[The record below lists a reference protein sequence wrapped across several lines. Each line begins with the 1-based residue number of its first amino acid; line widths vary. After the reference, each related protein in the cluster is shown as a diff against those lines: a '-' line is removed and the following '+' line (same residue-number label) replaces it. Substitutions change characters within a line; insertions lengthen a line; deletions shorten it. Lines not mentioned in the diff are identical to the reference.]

1 MAAAVH
7 ALKKRARL
15 RAEAASA
22 ASESNPRKSP
32 AKMLQRQL
40 TRQLTRQLATSFNKA
55 LDRRPRG
62 CPLDIDPKVYKAFQK
77 ADTDSSG
84 YIEAA
89 EMVVTLQQLDRSMT
103 ERQASR
109 LIAECARHVNRTSDS
124 NDELDVHGFSKLMK
138 MIEEF
143 KPAEPFLEYSILP
156 RIYPNPALWRLMDED
171 EQATGPEI
179 TNDALAAALAAK
191 KRQFKHPEQIGLH
204 NLPVGCYIRVGRE
217 RYQPVLKPRPL
228 PYQKE
233 VRAAYTNPIVVWTVA
248 AIIMANFIIN
258 ILEKEYDPDLE
269 RMKFTS
275 FWEGA
280 DVVFNI
286 LFLIELLW
294 NMYGYGFGKRF
305 WHSGWNV
312 FDFVIVAVGILLI
325 TGIELGELSKLKLL
339 RAFRV
344 FRLFKRI
351 KSLNR
356 IIMSLIAAIPG
367 VTNAFV
373 ILFIFFCIYAILAVE
388 IFRDFGKEGYY
399 LVFDA
404 LNNVSTPDFD
414 PRCEDCSF
422 EYVDYSRPDS
432 TTPRGYTHG
441 IEYYGTYTR
450 AMLTLFQVMTGDSWA
465 ESINRPLL
473 FGLYQNSK
481 IFVSAYYVSFVIL
494 TSMVMSNVVIAVL
507 LDNMIAPPGK
517 GMSDSE
523 VAVLIEFIKDTLGV
537 TTPDAADAEHNVPSP
552 NGIVPFPAERVT
564 GLESDRLLGGRA
576 EHLEFSL
583 LQFER
588 KLARLAGKLDLMIER
603 KRLRRFSG
611 DPEPPLGGNIGMTKR
626 YRPS

>member
-1 MAAAVH
+1 MAAAMH
-7 ALKKRARL
+7 ALKKKRARMQ
-15 RAEAASA
+15 AEAASA
-22 ASESNPRKSP
+22 SSAASESDPRKQP
-32 AKMLQRQL
+32 AKMLKRQLTKQL
-40 TRQLTRQLATSFNKA
+40 TRQLTRQLTASFDKA

-62 CPLDIDPKVYKAFQK
+62 CPHDIDPKVYKAFQT

-89 EMVVTLQQLDRSMT
+89 EMVVSLKQLERTMT

-109 LIAECARHVNRTSDS
+109 LVTECARHVNRTSDS
-124 NDELDVHGFSKLMK
+124 NDELDVHGFSKLIK

-143 KPAEPFLEYSILP
+143 KPTEPFLEYSILP

-171 EQATGPEI
+171 EQASGAEI

-191 KRQFKHPEQIGLH
+191 KLQFKHPEQIGLR
-204 NLPVGCYIRVGRE
+204 NLPAGCYIRVGRE

-269 RMKFTS
+269 RMKFTP

-312 FDFVIVAVGILLI
+312 FDFIIVAVGILLM
-325 TGIELGELSKLKLL
+325 TGIDLGELSKLKLL

-356 IIMSLIAAIPG
+356 IIMSLIAAVPG

-388 IFRDFGKEGYY
+388 IFRNFGKEGYY

-481 IFVSAYYVSFVIL
+481 FFVSAYYVSFVIL
-494 TSMVMSNVVIAVL
+494 SSMVMSNVVIAVL
-507 LDNMIAPPGK
+507 LDNMVAPPGK
-517 GMSDSE
+517 GMTDPE
-523 VAVLIEFIKDTLGV
+523 VAVLIDFIKDKLGV
-537 TTPDAADAEHNVPSP
+537 TTPDAADSENMEPSL
-552 NGIVPFPAERVT
+552 NGVVPFPAERAS
-564 GLESDRLLGGRA
+564 GLENDRLLGGRA

-588 KLARLAGKLDLMIER
+588 KLDRLAGKLDLMIER
-603 KRLRRFSG
+603 KRLRR
-611 DPEPPLGGNIGMTKR
+611 
-626 YRPS
+626 

>member
-1 MAAAVH
+1 MAAAMH
-7 ALKKRARL
+7 ALKKKRARMQ
-15 RAEAASA
+15 AEAASA
-22 ASESNPRKSP
+22 SSAASESDPRKQP
-32 AKMLQRQL
+32 AKMLKRQQL
-40 TRQLTRQLATSFNKA
+40 TRQLTRQLTASFDKA

-62 CPLDIDPKVYKAFQK
+62 CPHDIDPKVYKAFQT

-89 EMVVTLQQLDRSMT
+89 EMVVSLKQLERTMT

-109 LIAECARHVNRTSDS
+109 LVTECARHVNRTSDS
-124 NDELDVHGFSKLMK
+124 NDELDVHGFSKLIK

-143 KPAEPFLEYSILP
+143 KPTEPFLEYSILP

-171 EQATGPEI
+171 EQASGAEI

-191 KRQFKHPEQIGLH
+191 KLQFKHPEQIGLR
-204 NLPVGCYIRVGRE
+204 NLPAGCYIRVGRE

-269 RMKFTS
+269 RMKFTP

-312 FDFVIVAVGILLI
+312 FDFIIVAVGILLM
-325 TGIELGELSKLKLL
+325 TGIDLGELSKLKLL

-356 IIMSLIAAIPG
+356 IIMSLIAAVPG

-388 IFRDFGKEGYY
+388 IFRNFGKEGYY

-481 IFVSAYYVSFVIL
+481 FFVSAYYVSFVIL
-494 TSMVMSNVVIAVL
+494 SSMVMSNVVIAVL
-507 LDNMIAPPGK
+507 LDNMVAPPGK
-517 GMSDSE
+517 GMTDPE
-523 VAVLIEFIKDTLGV
+523 VAVLIDFIKDKLGV
-537 TTPDAADAEHNVPSP
+537 TTPDAADSENMEPSL
-552 NGIVPFPAERVT
+552 NGVVPFPAERAS
-564 GLESDRLLGGRA
+564 GLENDRLLGGRA

-588 KLARLAGKLDLMIER
+588 KLDRLAGKLDLMIER
-603 KRLRRFSG
+603 KRLRR
-611 DPEPPLGGNIGMTKR
+611 
-626 YRPS
+626 